1 MWQTSSRAACLLNL
15 VSAYRL
21 IRPFASSKLVPFPQV
36 KYLHD
41 DAVAKSGS
49 EEDSSA
55 VDQPKLEARSDT
67 LDAKSTKEE
76 PDSARD
82 EGAATPRYAPG
93 YHPNSVATRE
103 KLHKEQRVLGWPI
116 FEKRNEEQRA
126 LGWPTLKAA
135 REKSLEKQRAAGFPM
150 FEKRNEEQRALGWPT
165 LKAASEKSL
174 EKQRAAGFPNLREA
188 RETQRAEG
196 FTHLK
201 ANHAKLRASD
211 WRQLRE
217 VYRINLLRD
226 IEAANERK
234 LAADPNFK
242 PLPIPDLMSKP
253 RRETSRVGN
262 IPCPEPGCKRML
274 KHEKSLKEHMRRYH
288 GGYSK
293 ETPHKCEFA
302 SCNQYYATEAKAQK
316 HFQTTH
322 LREKARCTW
331 CDRKFNA
338 SNMARHLYYVHGQP
352 MDTVPKY

>member
-1 MWQTSSRAACLLNL
+1 
-15 VSAYRL
+15 
-21 IRPFASSKLVPFPQV
+21 
-36 KYLHD
+36 
-41 DAVAKSGS
+41 
-49 EEDSSA
+49 
-55 VDQPKLEARSDT
+55 LEARSDT

-76 PDSARD
+76 PDSAKD
-82 EGAATPRYAPG
+82 KGTATPRYAPG

-103 KLHKEQRVLGWPI
+103 KLHKEQRALGWPI
-116 FEKRNEEQRA
+116 
-126 LGWPTLKAA
+126 
-135 REKSLEKQRAAGFPM
+135 

-188 RETQRAEG
+188 REAQRAEG
-196 FTHLK
+196 FPHLK
-201 ANHAKLRASD
+201 ANYEKLRASD
-211 WRQLRE
+211 WRQMRE

-253 RRETSRVGN
+253 RRETSRVGD

-274 KHEKSLKEHMRRYH
+274 KHQKSLKEHMRRYH

-293 ETPHKCEFA
+293 ETPFKCEFV

-316 HFQTTH
+316 HLRTTH
-322 LREKARCTW
+322 LKERARCTW
-331 CDRKFNA
+331 CDREMIA
-338 SNMARHLYYVHGQP
+338 GNMARHLHYVHGQP
-352 MDTVPKY
+352 MDTVTT

>member
-116 FEKRNEEQRA
+116 
-126 LGWPTLKAA
+126 
-135 REKSLEKQRAAGFPM
+135 